1 MPKLSIRNILIAINV
16 VFLFLF
22 VVFSVFSFLSISKVS
37 ENYDG
42 LIKGFY
48 QYKTLS
54 DTASVLK
61 EIKISPSADVNAL
74 SLEAESHFNEFL
86 KHAPVKT
93 ESGVKMTQD
102 LKNAL
107 AKEINS
113 LKQGGAQVADASEFD
128 DLANDFNGLIMKYD
142 VNGGADF
149 IVEFS
154 RKNNFYMI
162 LLSFLF
168 VGLIFAS
175 HIIVRKLVTN
185 RISEVNHLSRMIA
198 DGDLTGDIAV
208 GRKDEIGGLFLNIR
222 EMQQFLKD
230 IISSVK
236 NDVRLIDGSSSA
248 IAEGNLDL
256 SSRTQ
261 QQASSLQETAA
272 SMEEIKTTVANNSQN
287 AHSANQL
294 AQHAKTTVAKGTE
307 VMNGAVSTM
316 GDIEKY
322 AHQISEI
329 SAVINSIANQTNIL
343 ALNAAVEAAR
353 AGEQGRGFAVVAS
366 EVRNLAIRSGNA
378 AQEINDLINNAVKSV
393 AQGTEQVSHAGEAM
407 EDIFSSV
414 SRVSEIM
421 EEITVASD
429 EQNLGINQIAA
440 AVNQMDAVTL
450 QNASLVDAS
459 AQSTRNLNA
468 LAKNL
473 SGTMSRFR
481 LAMNTMAGAAGDKKA
496 GA

>member
-236 NDVRLIDGSSSA
+236 NDVRLIDDSSSA

-261 QQASSLQETAA
+261 QQGQLPSGNRRQHGGD
-272 SMEEIKTTVANNSQN
+272 QN
-287 AHSANQL
+287 H
-294 AQHAKTTVAKGTE
+294 G
-307 VMNGAVSTM
+307 
-316 GDIEKY
+316 
-322 AHQISEI
+322 
-329 SAVINSIANQTNIL
+329 
-343 ALNAAVEAAR
+343 
-353 AGEQGRGFAVVAS
+353 GEQLPERAFG
-366 EVRNLAIRSGNA
+366 
-378 AQEINDLINNAVKSV
+378 KP
-393 AQGTEQVSHAGEAM
+393 AGPA
-407 EDIFSSV
+407 
-414 SRVSEIM
+414 R
-421 EEITVASD
+421 
-429 EQNLGINQIAA
+429 QNYG
-440 AVNQMDAVTL
+440 
-450 QNASLVDAS
+450 S
-459 AQSTRNLNA
+459 
-468 LAKNL
+468 
-473 SGTMSRFR
+473 
-481 LAMNTMAGAAGDKKA
+481 
-496 GA
+496 